1 MHAHV
6 VLIYVKTHFL
16 ALPSAYWIKT
26 VINLTLPHTV
36 IINTFCLST
45 SLQDLYYIAF
55 GYPEKELNTDIAL
68 ITGGGNGLGR
78 LLAERLGK
86 MGTKVIIWDINKK
99 GKKRN

>member
-1 MHAHV
+1 M
-6 VLIYVKTHFL
+6 L
-16 ALPSAYWIKT
+16 
-26 VINLTLPHTV
+26 
-36 IINTFCLST
+36 

-99 GKKRN
+99 GKETSYPKGAKECGMT

>member
-1 MHAHV
+1 M
-6 VLIYVKTHFL
+6 
-16 ALPSAYWIKT
+16 SA
-26 VINLTLPHTV
+26 
-36 IINTFCLST
+36 

-99 GKKRN
+99 GKKLVTKERRRERLDLSNKY

>member
-1 MHAHV
+1 M
-6 VLIYVKTHFL
+6 L
-16 ALPSAYWIKT
+16 
-26 VINLTLPHTV
+26 
-36 IINTFCLST
+36 

-99 GKKRN
+99 GKETSYQKPGEGGRGTT